1 MFENLQE
8 KLQRAFKTLRG
19 QATLTEEN
27 IDEALREIRL
37 ALLEADVNFKVVK
50 QLIDQIRVKAVGQD
64 VLTALSPG
72 EQVIKIV
79 RDELVEILGRD
90 TARMKFASQPP
101 TVILMAGLQGS
112 GKTTTSGKLAN
123 WLKNGGHRPLLVSVD
138 VYRPAAREQLKVVAQ
153 AVKANIYEGE
163 VGEATPGPRDPRAK
177 EARREA
183 INTGSDVLIVDTAGR
198 LHIDDQ
204 LMDEMQLLKR
214 LLNPQEILF
223 VADAMTGQ
231 DAVNSADEFH
241 KKLSLTGVVLTK
253 MDGDARGGAALS
265 IRQVTG
271 QPIKFIG
278 VGEKYDA
285 LEPFHPDRIVS
296 RILGM
301 GDILSLI
308 ERAESQIDKKKAQE
322 MATKALTGDGF
333 SLEDFRDQLRQVK
346 KMGSMKS
353 LLGMLPS
360 IGPFSGLQKAADNVD
375 EGQINRVEAII
386 NSMTTHER
394 NHHEVIN
401 GSRRKRIARG
411 SGTTVQEVNNL
422 LRQYAQ
428 MKKMFK
434 QMGKTVAPR
443 TGLFHQLQGQPAHG
457 VAGIDFH
464 HRLEPAIALG
474 CAIDEGVDA
483 NRPDIAGA
491 LQFRFEQRKDVAIE
505 ALEAARNV
513 RRFAEQR
520 GYVRRYAAA
529 VVGRRPVGPE
539 LSLAV
544 IDQAGVAAELQV
556 ARPHLQ
562 LDGEIQRAL
571 QPGFDD
577 HLSAILQGTGQPL
590 LLCRQHL

>member
-8 KLQRAFKTLRG
+8 KLQRAFKSLRG
-19 QATLTEEN
+19 QAKLSEEN
-27 IDEALREIRL
+27 IAEALREIRL

-50 QLIDQIRVKAVGQD
+50 ELIDRIQAKAVGQE

-79 RDELVEILGRD
+79 RDELVETLGHD
-90 TARMKFASQPP
+90 TARIKFASQPP
-101 TVILMAGLQGS
+101 TVILLAGLQGS
-112 GKTTTSGKLAN
+112 GKTTTSGKLAH
-123 WLKNGGHRPLLVSVD
+123 WLKSGGHRPLLVSVD
-138 VYRPAAREQLKVVAQ
+138 VYRPAAREQLKIVAQ
-153 AVKANIYEGE
+153 AVKSKIYEGE
-163 VGEATPGPRDPRAK
+163 AGEANTATVERLVK

-183 INTGSDVLIVDTAGR
+183 VVSGCDVLIVDTAGR

-204 LMDEMQLLKR
+204 LMDEMQSLKK
-214 LLNPQEILF
+214 LLNPSEILF

-231 DAVNSADEFH
+231 DAVRSADEFH

-308 ERAESQIDKKKAQE
+308 ERAEQQIDKKKAEE

-353 LLGMLPS
+353 LIGMLPS

-375 EGQINRVEAII
+375 EKQINRVEAII
-386 NSMTTHER
+386 SSMTMHER

-434 QMGKTVAPR
+434 QMGKPSFAR
-443 TGLFHQLQGQPAHG
+443 RL
-457 VAGIDFH
+457 AGMK
-464 HRLEPAIALG
+464 L
-474 CAIDEGVDA
+474 
-483 NRPDIAGA
+483 
-491 LQFRFEQRKDVAIE
+491 
-505 ALEAARNV
+505 
-513 RRFAEQR
+513 
-520 GYVRRYAAA
+520 
-529 VVGRRPVGPE
+529 
-539 LSLAV
+539 
-544 IDQAGVAAELQV
+544 
-556 ARPHLQ
+556 
-562 LDGEIQRAL
+562 
-571 QPGFDD
+571 PGM
-577 HLSAILQGTGQPL
+577 
-590 LLCRQHL
+590 

>member
-19 QATLTEEN
+19 QAKLTEEN

-50 QLIDQIRVKAVGQD
+50 QLIDQIKAKAIGQE
-64 VLTALSPG
+64 VMTALSPG
-72 EQVIKIV
+72 EQVIKIL
-79 RDELVEILGRD
+79 RDELVTILGKD
-90 TARMKFASQPP
+90 TARVKFASQPP
-101 TVILMAGLQGS
+101 TVVLMAGLQGS
-112 GKTTTSGKLAN
+112 GKTTTSGKLAH
-123 WLKNGGHRPLLVSVD
+123 WFKNGGHRPLLVSVD

-153 AVKANIYEGE
+153 AVKSHIYEGQ
-163 VGEATPGPRDPRAK
+163 VTEANTATVERLVK

-183 INTGSDVLIVDTAGR
+183 VVTGCDVLIVDTAGR
-198 LHIDDQ
+198 LHIDDD
-204 LMDEMQLLKR
+204 LMSEMQSLKK
-214 LLNPQEILF
+214 LLNPSEIFF

-231 DAVNSADEFH
+231 DAVRSAEEFH

-308 ERAESQIDKKKAQE
+308 ERAEQQIDKKKAE
-322 MATKALTGDGF
+322 ELATKALTGDGF

-353 LLGMLPS
+353 LMGMLPS

-375 EGQINRVEAII
+375 EKQINRVEAII

-411 SGTTVQEVNNL
+411 SGTSVQEVNNL

-434 QMGKTVAPR
+434 QMGKPSFAR
-443 TGLFHQLQGQPAHG
+443 RL
-457 VAGIDFH
+457 AGMK
-464 HRLEPAIALG
+464 L
-474 CAIDEGVDA
+474 
-483 NRPDIAGA
+483 
-491 LQFRFEQRKDVAIE
+491 
-505 ALEAARNV
+505 
-513 RRFAEQR
+513 
-520 GYVRRYAAA
+520 
-529 VVGRRPVGPE
+529 
-539 LSLAV
+539 
-544 IDQAGVAAELQV
+544 
-556 ARPHLQ
+556 
-562 LDGEIQRAL
+562 
-571 QPGFDD
+571 PGM
-577 HLSAILQGTGQPL
+577 
-590 LLCRQHL
+590 

>member
-1 MFENLQE
+1 M
-8 KLQRAFKTLRG
+8 
-19 QATLTEEN
+19 
-27 IDEALREIRL
+27 
-37 ALLEADVNFKVVK
+37 
-50 QLIDQIRVKAVGQD
+50 
-64 VLTALSPG
+64 TALSPG
-72 EQVIKIV
+72 EQVIKIL
-79 RDELVEILGRD
+79 RDELVDVLGKD
-90 TARMKFASQPP
+90 TARVKFASQPP

-153 AVKANIYEGE
+153 AVKAHIYEGQ
-163 VGEATPGPRDPRAK
+163 VGEANTATELTQAVERLVK

-183 INTGSDVLIVDTAGR
+183 IVSGCDVLIVDTAGR
-198 LHIDDQ
+198 LHIDDD
-204 LMDEMQLLKR
+204 LMDEMQSLKK
-214 LLNPQEILF
+214 LLNPSEILF

-231 DAVNSADEFH
+231 DAVRSAEEFH

-278 VGEKYDA
+278 IGEKYDA

-308 ERAESQIDKKKAQE
+308 ERAEQQIDKKKAAE
-322 MATKALTGDGF
+322 MASKALSGDGF

-353 LLGMLPS
+353 IMSMLPS
-360 IGPFSGLQKAADNVD
+360 IGPFSGLQKAADQVD
-375 EGQINRVEAII
+375 EKQINRVEAII
-386 NSMTTHER
+386 SSMTMHER

-411 SGTTVQEVNNL
+411 SGTTIQEVNNL

-434 QMGKTVAPR
+434 QMGKPSFAR
-443 TGLFHQLQGQPAHG
+443 RL
-457 VAGIDFH
+457 AGMK
-464 HRLEPAIALG
+464 LP
-474 CAIDEGVDA
+474 
-483 NRPDIAGA
+483 GA
-491 LQFRFEQRKDVAIE
+491 
-505 ALEAARNV
+505 
-513 RRFAEQR
+513 
-520 GYVRRYAAA
+520 
-529 VVGRRPVGPE
+529 
-539 LSLAV
+539 
-544 IDQAGVAAELQV
+544 
-556 ARPHLQ
+556 
-562 LDGEIQRAL
+562 
-571 QPGFDD
+571 
-577 HLSAILQGTGQPL
+577 
-590 LLCRQHL
+590 

>member
-50 QLIDQIRVKAVGQD
+50 QLIDQIRAKAVGQE
-64 VLTALSPG
+64 VMTALSPG
-72 EQVIKIV
+72 EQVIKIL
-79 RDELVEILGRD
+79 RDELIEVLGKD

-101 TVILMAGLQGS
+101 TVVLMAGLQGS

-123 WLKNGGHRPLLVSVD
+123 WFKVGGHRPLLVSVD
-138 VYRPAAREQLKVVAQ
+138 VYRPAAREQLRVVAQ
-153 AVKANIYEGE
+153 AVKSHIYEGQ
-163 VGEATPGPRDPRAK
+163 VGEANTATVERLVK

-183 INTGSDVLIVDTAGR
+183 IVSGCDVLIVDTAGR

-204 LMDEMQLLKR
+204 LMDEMQSLKK
-214 LLNPQEILF
+214 LLNPSEILF

-231 DAVNSADEFH
+231 DAVRSAEQFH

-353 LLGMLPS
+353 LMGMLPS

-375 EGQINRVEAII
+375 EKQINRVEAII
-386 NSMTTHER
+386 NSMTSHER

-401 GSRRKRIARG
+401 GNRRKRIARG

-434 QMGKTVAPR
+434 QMGKPSFAR
-443 TGLFHQLQGQPAHG
+443 RL
-457 VAGIDFH
+457 AGMK
-464 HRLEPAIALG
+464 L
-474 CAIDEGVDA
+474 
-483 NRPDIAGA
+483 
-491 LQFRFEQRKDVAIE
+491 
-505 ALEAARNV
+505 
-513 RRFAEQR
+513 
-520 GYVRRYAAA
+520 
-529 VVGRRPVGPE
+529 
-539 LSLAV
+539 
-544 IDQAGVAAELQV
+544 
-556 ARPHLQ
+556 
-562 LDGEIQRAL
+562 
-571 QPGFDD
+571 PGM
-577 HLSAILQGTGQPL
+577 
-590 LLCRQHL
+590 

>member
-50 QLIDQIRVKAVGQD
+50 QLIDQIRAKAVGQE
-64 VLTALSPG
+64 VMTALSPG
-72 EQVIKIV
+72 EQVIKIL
-79 RDELVEILGRD
+79 RDELVEILGKD

-101 TVILMAGLQGS
+101 TVVLMAGLQGS

-123 WLKNGGHRPLLVSVD
+123 WFKVGGHRPLLVSVD
-138 VYRPAAREQLKVVAQ
+138 VYRPAAREQLRVVAQ
-153 AVKANIYEGE
+153 AVKSHIYEGQ
-163 VGEATPGPRDPRAK
+163 VGEANTATVERLVK

-183 INTGSDVLIVDTAGR
+183 IVSGCDVLIVDTAGR

-204 LMDEMQLLKR
+204 LMDEMQSLKK
-214 LLNPQEILF
+214 LLNPSEILF

-231 DAVNSADEFH
+231 DAVRSAEEFH

-322 MATKALTGDGF
+322 MATKALSGDGF

-353 LLGMLPS
+353 LMGMLPS

-375 EGQINRVEAII
+375 EKQINRVEAII
-386 NSMTTHER
+386 NSMTAHER

-401 GSRRKRIARG
+401 GNRRKRIARG

-434 QMGKTVAPR
+434 QMGKPSFAR
-443 TGLFHQLQGQPAHG
+443 RL
-457 VAGIDFH
+457 AGMK
-464 HRLEPAIALG
+464 L
-474 CAIDEGVDA
+474 
-483 NRPDIAGA
+483 
-491 LQFRFEQRKDVAIE
+491 
-505 ALEAARNV
+505 
-513 RRFAEQR
+513 
-520 GYVRRYAAA
+520 
-529 VVGRRPVGPE
+529 
-539 LSLAV
+539 
-544 IDQAGVAAELQV
+544 
-556 ARPHLQ
+556 
-562 LDGEIQRAL
+562 
-571 QPGFDD
+571 PGM
-577 HLSAILQGTGQPL
+577 
-590 LLCRQHL
+590 

>member
-8 KLQRAFKTLRG
+8 KLQRAFKSLRG
-19 QATLTEEN
+19 QAVLTEEN
-27 IDEALREIRL
+27 IAEAMKQIRL
-37 ALLEADVNFKVVK
+37 ALLEADLNFKVVK
-50 QLIDQIRVKAVGQD
+50 DLFDRIQAKAVGQD

-72 EQVIKIV
+72 EQVIKIL
-79 RDELVEILGRD
+79 RDELIETLGRD
-90 TARMKFASQPP
+90 TARLKFASQPP
-101 TVILMAGLQGS
+101 TVVLMAGLQGS

-138 VYRPAAREQLKVVAQ
+138 VYRPAAREQLKVVA
-153 AVKANIYEGE
+153 AAIKANLYEGA
-163 VGEATPGPRDPRAK
+163 VGEAGVEANTATVERLAK

-183 INTGSDVLIVDTAGR
+183 INTGCDVLIVDTAGR

-204 LMDEMQLLKR
+204 LMEEMQSLKR

-231 DAVNSADEFH
+231 DAVRSAEEFH

-308 ERAESQIDKKKAQE
+308 ERAEQQIDKKKAQE
-322 MATKALTGDGF
+322 MATRALTGDGF

-353 LLGMLPS
+353 LIGMLPS

-375 EGQINRVEAII
+375 EKQINRVEAII
-386 NSMTTHER
+386 SSMTMPER
-394 NHHEVIN
+394 NNHEETN

-434 QMGKTVAPR
+434 QMGKPSFAR
-443 TGLFHQLQGQPAHG
+443 RL
-457 VAGIDFH
+457 AGM
-464 HRLEPAIALG
+464 
-474 CAIDEGVDA
+474 
-483 NRPDIAGA
+483 
-491 LQFRFEQRKDVAIE
+491 KW
-505 ALEAARNV
+505 
-513 RRFAEQR
+513 
-520 GYVRRYAAA
+520 
-529 VVGRRPVGPE
+529 
-539 LSLAV
+539 
-544 IDQAGVAAELQV
+544 
-556 ARPHLQ
+556 
-562 LDGEIQRAL
+562 
-571 QPGFDD
+571 PGM
-577 HLSAILQGTGQPL
+577 
-590 LLCRQHL
+590 

>member
-8 KLQRAFKTLRG
+8 KLQRAFKSLRG
-19 QATLTEEN
+19 QAKLTEEN

-50 QLIDQIRVKAVGQD
+50 QLIDQIRAKAVGQE

-79 RDELVEILGRD
+79 RDELVDILGKD

-101 TVILMAGLQGS
+101 TVVLMAGLQGS

-123 WLKNGGHRPLLVSVD
+123 WFKVGGHRPLLVSVD

-153 AVKANIYEGE
+153 AVKSHIYEGE
-163 VGEATPGPRDPRAK
+163 VGEANTATVERLVK

-183 INTGSDVLIVDTAGR
+183 VVSGCDVLIVDTAGR

-204 LMDEMQLLKR
+204 LMDEMQSLKK
-214 LLNPQEILF
+214 LLNPSEILF

-231 DAVNSADEFH
+231 DAVRSAEEFH

-346 KMGSMKS
+346 KMGSMKNLMS
-353 LLGMLPS
+353 MLPS

-375 EGQINRVEAII
+375 EKQINRVEAII
-386 NSMTTHER
+386 NSMTSHER

-411 SGTTVQEVNNL
+411 SGTSVQEVNNL

-434 QMGKTVAPR
+434 QMGKPSFAR
-443 TGLFHQLQGQPAHG
+443 RL
-457 VAGIDFH
+457 AGMK
-464 HRLEPAIALG
+464 L
-474 CAIDEGVDA
+474 
-483 NRPDIAGA
+483 
-491 LQFRFEQRKDVAIE
+491 
-505 ALEAARNV
+505 
-513 RRFAEQR
+513 
-520 GYVRRYAAA
+520 
-529 VVGRRPVGPE
+529 
-539 LSLAV
+539 
-544 IDQAGVAAELQV
+544 
-556 ARPHLQ
+556 
-562 LDGEIQRAL
+562 
-571 QPGFDD
+571 PGM
-577 HLSAILQGTGQPL
+577 
-590 LLCRQHL
+590 